1 LDDEE
6 EYLTADQALHSPF
19 ARPFQVLAQLSNND
33 REIRSYFRGSGVGQ
47 LEIKCRR
54 IPVVAEA
61 VRRKLPLT
69 GDDSAV
75 LIFARIS
82 GRARAVVCRRLQ
94 T

>member
-19 ARPFQVLAQLSNND
+19 VQPFEVLAMLANND
-33 REIRSYFRGSGVGQ
+33 REIRGYFRGAGVGQ

-54 IPVVAEA
+54 IPVDAEA

-69 GDDSAV
+69 GDDSVV
-75 LIFARIS
+75 LLFARIN
-82 GRARAVVCRRLQ
+82 GRARAVVCRRLRA
-94 T
+94 